1 MKPYI
6 TQKQLFSLIILFQ
19 IGSTTMFSLGI
30 AAKEDAWL
38 AIIVAMFAGFIL
50 LWIYTELQKSYPQ
63 KNLADII
70 IILLGKPL
78 GIPLVFL
85 YALYFIHISTLNL
98 NEFCNLVSWTYLTS
112 TPLIVI
118 TSFFMFFVLYALF
131 CGFQVFARTAE
142 LMIIILLSFLL
153 GTYILTILTGKM
165 NLTNLKPILANG
177 ITPVLKAAYPQ
188 VINFPFGEMI
198 VFLMYWCY
206 LDTKEKTRKVSFI
219 ALATSGI
226 TLVFSLLIYVSV
238 LGVQGAERYTFPFL
252 SVVKLINVG
261 HFFKNLDAIGI
272 INLIIG
278 GYFKMTTFFYA
289 GVLALNTL
297 FKMKDER
304 ILITIVGIFTLWA
317 SIATIPT
324 FLFQKWLGQKVTTPY
339 IHVPFQ
345 IIFPTLLLI
354 INWLKKERTMS
365 YKNINSKINREKC

>member
-1 MKPYI
+1 MKPTI
-6 TQKQLFSLIILFQ
+6 TLKQLFSLIILFQ

-30 AAKEDAWL
+30 AAKEDAWIT
-38 AIIVAMFAGFIL
+38 IIVAMFAGFIL
-50 LWIYTELQKSYPQ
+50 LWIYTEIQ
-63 KNLADII
+63 KNYPEKNFTEII

-118 TSFFMFFVLYALF
+118 MSFFMFFVLYALF
-131 CGFQVFARTAE
+131 CGFHVFAGIGE
-142 LMIIILLSFLL
+142 IMINILLFFLL
-153 GTYILTILTGKM
+153 GTYILIILTGNV
-165 NLTNLKPILANG
+165 NLSNLKPILANG

-188 VINFPFGEMI
+188 VINFPFGEMV

-206 LDTKEKTRKVSFI
+206 IDTKKKIRKVSFI
-219 ALATSGI
+219 SLATSGI
-226 TLVFSLLIYVSV
+226 TLVFSLIIYVSV
-238 LGVQGAERYTFPFL
+238 LGVRGAERYTFPFL

-261 HFFKNLDAIGI
+261 DFFKNLDAIGI

-297 FKMKDER
+297 FKMKNEKL
-304 ILITIVGIFTLWA
+304 LIAIVGIFTLWA

-324 FLFQKWLGQKVTTPY
+324 FIFQKWLGQKITTPY

-354 INWLKKERTMS
+354 INWLKTKRNAS
-365 YKNINSKINREKC
+365 YKDSRINREKC